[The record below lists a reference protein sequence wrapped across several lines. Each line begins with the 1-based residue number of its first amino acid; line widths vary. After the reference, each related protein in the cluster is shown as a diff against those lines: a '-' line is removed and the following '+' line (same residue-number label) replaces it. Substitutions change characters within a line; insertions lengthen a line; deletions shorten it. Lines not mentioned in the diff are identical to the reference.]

1 MDFFPRL
8 QSATRCNP
16 AMSEPPPTP
25 TLPTTHPLILE
36 LSSLRAQLSQY
47 QYASHQTG
55 IQLQSARLEL
65 ALAKESEQGLLK
77 RIDGLQKEIDVLRA
91 NPAPPPIPP
100 TSTALTE
107 LSLAHRRL
115 SSKLDFAESQL
126 TENSLQL
133 AQAQQ
138 EIQRLMKDREGDR
151 AVINELRRVEDERE
165 EEIEWE
171 RNERRKVE
179 EQKKLVDLALQEYKE
194 LVRKLD
200 PSAVPPI
207 IPTTSTSA
215 FFTPSLVKP
224 KTEND
229 FDPTTSSTA
238 LPSAA
243 SEASPSETISNLLIG
258 QRGVHQLFNDF
269 STTLTAK
276 DRQIASLQ
284 THLESLDSS
293 LTSMKDQLAAE
304 TLKRVEAEEERSK
317 AERDDKS
324 AAMVV
329 ERYMTFTQ
337 KTHATV
343 HMHLDNLRTRSNATI
358 TSLRGELAAYKT
370 RLADERERS
379 TKLRNALDELSEGMS
394 RESAG
399 RRREVALRLRMIA
412 QEEKRARKIE
422 SWLDHVR
429 RMREGVD
436 GAVLE
441 ADILESLVDE
451 GIEAVSEGGTEDVT
465 PDKQR
470 SWRGIVS
477 SLGKTKKKETHGVKV
492 EERDPAEESLA
503 RTLLAEELVT
513 TLVQDLQAETEKR
526 MDLERQR
533 VEWLA
538 KEAVEGVKA
547 EEEGDG
553 QIVFDLEDHTIPDI
567 RTSEISEEKVEEVPA
582 EPEEESS
589 AEQPIQQPSR
599 FVSELHTLFE
609 PLTVR
614 YTPLQKTLHDLSVSL
629 ASLRTSMSTF
639 TTLTP
644 AIKHGSKKST
654 FLPLA
659 RFPAPGSP
667 LSREMSTSATLS
679 TLLDALHEVIED
691 ARVDVEIAL
700 TDTERVHRG
709 FEALLNVIP
718 GQGKDGEQEQVMEE
732 VYEYVAA
739 KGDGEEWKRLNRKVE
754 DIEGDLAGLKKVVHE
769 MEGMEVAQVDEEGE
783 DDDNRKGKRGKDK
796 EDNNIWHGVH
806 LKTISLQPRHPSPLP
821 TPLVSPLDDLTTHF
835 SFTPDGSSTPD
846 GVERKR
852 RTASML
858 SSVGN
863 VGRSFSAGVMGAP
876 RRVSGLASGLYRAP
890 GKDRDEGLKEEL
902 LKRTDKIEEDDV
914 E

>member
-1 MDFFPRL
+1 MCR
-8 QSATRCNP
+8 
-16 AMSEPPPTP
+16 
-25 TLPTTHPLILE
+25 
-36 LSSLRAQLSQY
+36 
-47 QYASHQTG
+47 
-55 IQLQSARLEL
+55 
-65 ALAKESEQGLLK
+65 
-77 RIDGLQKEIDVLRA
+77 
-91 NPAPPPIPP
+91 
-100 TSTALTE
+100 
-107 LSLAHRRL
+107 
-115 SSKLDFAESQL
+115 
-126 TENSLQL
+126 
-133 AQAQQ
+133 
-138 EIQRLMKDREGDR
+138 
-151 AVINELRRVEDERE
+151 
-165 EEIEWE
+165 
-171 RNERRKVE
+171 
-179 EQKKLVDLALQEYKE
+179 DLALQEYKE

-700 TDTERVHRG
+700 ADTERVHRG

-732 VYEYVAA
+732 AYEYVAA